1 MRPPALPG
9 RVQGPAGGILLALT
23 GPSATATQNVVLV
36 LDAADGTQLS
46 YYPDAAIL
54 PWPAARGRALL
65 SYEAGQR
72 TQFMALDER
81 GRPRPLGAVD
91 GTGLTCR
98 ARADLLACYADD
110 KSVRVWRLPPYAL
123 P

>member
-1 MRPPALPG
+1 MPGDLFVVPDVGAAAALPG
-9 RVQGPAGGILLALT
+9 PPDPASAGSMLRWKSVSAGILLALT
-23 GPSATATQNVVLV
+23 GPSATATENVVLV

-91 GTGLTCR
+91 GTGLH
-98 ARADLLACYADD
+98 
-110 KSVRVWRLPPYAL
+110 LPRPG
-123 P
+123 